1 MEKSLA
7 LTPPIGWNSWNMF
20 GDRVSETVIR
30 ETADALVASRLR
42 DCGYE
47 YHGRGLKIGIYS
59 DAAN

>member
-1 MEKSLA
+1 MEKPLA
-7 LTPPIGWNSWNMF
+7 LTPPMGWNSWNMF

-30 ETADALVASRLR
+30 ETADALVASGLR

-47 YHGRGLKIGIYS
+47 YHGHGLIIGIYS